1 MTLMFWRETRRL
13 FGTVI
18 EVKDSKSLSF
28 LEPEVA
34 ERRVCDGTQKPESG
48 GYKLIRRQSL
58 YRRSK
63 YTVTSQ
69 VKEGEYQV
77 MRKDVFTQRHEV
89 SCANVRG
96 AFSNRVN

>member
-48 GYKLIRRQSL
+48 GYKLIRR
-58 YRRSK
+58 
-63 YTVTSQ
+63 
-69 VKEGEYQV
+69 
-77 MRKDVFTQRHEV
+77 
-89 SCANVRG
+89 
-96 AFSNRVN
+96 